1 MKEREGL
8 WHEGGERAEKS
19 PVNRALGRGYT
30 EIAVV
35 SVFLLLLENL
45 LYCLYGS
52 TVSFG
57 RLSQFLLLFVFFS
70 DCHIFGGGYRGQENF
85 FFRRGERAL

>member
-1 MKEREGL
+1 MRGR
-8 WHEGGERAEKS
+8 ERAQKS
-19 PVNRALGRGYT
+19 PANRALGRGYT

-35 SVFLLLLENL
+35 SVLLLLLENL

-57 RLSQFLLLFVFFS
+57 RLGQFLLLFVFFS